1 MEYLVPSAVQRA
13 VPSLSAPGATGFAL
27 ACAERLLPTYHR
39 YCQEY
44 GGGRWEVIRHQADE
58 LWIQLHQGIIAPDDS
73 FVSSYSSLAPSDD
86 IPKASRT
93 PLDALAENAVLAL
106 GAAWECYRDAD
117 SGKALWSSQQGY
129 EAADYLAQNLS
140 GIDFRDPAGER
151 DLISS
156 EFVQRELAAQWND
169 ILQLECLHEGDG
181 IPTEVLHNLHRVAA
195 AHAIASDYD
204 LDRLV
209 KR

>member
-1 MEYLVPSAVQRA
+1 MEYLIPSAVQAA
-13 VPSLSAPGATGFAL
+13 VSSLRVPGATGFAL
-27 ACAERLLPTYHR
+27 ACAERLLPAYHR

-44 GGGRWEVIRHQADE
+44 GRGQWEVIRRQADE
-58 LWIQLHQGIIAPDDS
+58 LWIQLHKGIVAPDNN
-73 FVSSYSSLAPSDD
+73 FILSYSSLAPSDD
-86 IPKASRT
+86 VPKAFRT
-93 PLDALAENAVLAL
+93 PLDALAENAILAL
-106 GAAWECYRDAD
+106 GAAWECHRDAD

-140 GIDFRDPAGER
+140 GIDFRDPTGER
-151 DLISS
+151 DLVSS
-156 EFVQRELAAQWND
+156 EFVQRELATQWND
-169 ILQLECLHEGDG
+169 TLQLKCLHEGDG
-181 IPTEVLHNLHRVAA
+181 IPTEVIHNLHRVAV